1 MGAGLPSAIMAA
13 CLHPD
18 RRVLAVC
25 GDGGF
30 MMNSQ
35 ELETAHRLGVNLVV
49 LILQDNAY
57 GMIRWK
63 QAVDGF
69 VDYGM
74 TFGNPDFVT
83 YAEAYGIKGSSVND
97 ADGLASALEAA
108 FAEGGVHLVTVPVDY
123 SENTRVLVDELR
135 ARAIEKGTRPMIEV
149 VRAFDR
155 APIAEIASDD
165 RAALDRKLDS
175 ASRVFADRG
184 AWLPTHRRIHIL
196 RRIAELMEGKREH
209 LGRQIALEGG
219 KPLSDALVE
228 TDRAIDGVRN
238 AADELRVRAGREIPM
253 GLTPASDA
261 GGAFTI
267 DEPIGVVA
275 AISAFNHPLNL
286 IVHQV
291 VAGDRRGLPGDRQA
305 R

>member
-1 MGAGLPSAIMAA
+1 MMPTDLPRHS
-13 CLHPD
+13 
-18 RRVLAVC
+18 
-25 GDGGF
+25 
-30 MMNSQ
+30 
-35 ELETAHRLGVNLVV
+35 T
-49 LILQDNAY
+49 
-57 GMIRWK
+57 
-63 QAVDGF
+63 
-69 VDYGM
+69 
-74 TFGNPDFVT
+74 
-83 YAEAYGIKGSSVND
+83 
-97 ADGLASALEAA
+97 A

-123 SENTRVLVDELR
+123 SENTWVLVDELR

-165 RAALDRKLDS
+165 RAALDRKLDF

-253 GLTPASDA
+253 GLTPASDRRR
-261 GGAFTI
+261 GF
-267 DEPIGVVA
+267 
-275 AISAFNHPLNL
+275 H
-286 IVHQV
+286 
-291 VAGDRRGLPGDRQA
+291 DRRAERGGSRDLRLQPSPPPDRPSGRPGHRGGLSGDHQA